1 MATQFS
7 LSYDSAG
14 NASLVEN
21 KVASKPAITGKFDI
35 DPYAP
40 VRSVSTDYSFTPTGQ
55 DTFDYENQL
64 IYLNQFIKDNDS
76 DVDIGIKDDSFE
88 TLAAKDDKGNII
100 GGLTFTEKAKLA
112 AFKYANMPT
121 VAKLAISVFTPFGF
135 LGTIANFAS
144 EKMLDDYYN
153 PKDPM
158 YNYTG
163 FGADLQEGD
172 VSKPGMG
179 YEAAYGSK
187 FSTTGVIAEASEGA
201 YDSTTNTQKNKAF
214 AEVQNQIGQSLHG
227 DGGNQGGGGHAGGQ
241 SAADAAASQ
250 AADDEAAGAGG
261 Y

>member
-21 KVASKPAITGKFDI
+21 KIASKPAITGKFDI

-40 VRSVSTDYSFTPTGQ
+40 VRSVSTDYSFTPANQ

-64 IYLNQFIKDNDS
+64 IYLEQFIKDNDS
-76 DVDIGIKDDSFE
+76 DVDKEFKDDSFE

-100 GGLTFTEKAKLA
+100 GDLTFVEKAKIA
-112 AFKYANMPT
+112 AFNYANMPT
-121 VAKLAISVFTPFGF
+121 FAKLAISAFTPFGF

-144 EKMLDDYYN
+144 ERMLDDYYN
-153 PKDPM
+153 PKNPM
-158 YNYTG
+158 YDYTG
-163 FGADLQEGD
+163 FGAVTGGADDRIEDAGGVMIDNEYTYGTDYQGD
-172 VSKPGMG
+172 DKPSDVN
-179 YEAAYGSK
+179 A
-187 FSTTGVIAEASEGA
+187 
-201 YDSTTNTQKNKAF
+201 KNKAF
-214 AEVQNQIGQSLHG
+214 AQVQNQIGQSLHG
-227 DGGNQGGGGHAGGQ
+227 SGGNQGSGGHAGGQ

-250 AADDEAAGAGG
+250 AADDRAAGAGG

>member
-21 KVASKPAITGKFDI
+21 KIASKPAITGKFDI

-40 VRSVSTDYSFTPTGQ
+40 VRSVSTDYSFTPTNQ

-76 DVDIGIKDDSFE
+76 DVDREIKDDSFE
-88 TLAAKDDKGNII
+88 TLAAKDAKGNII

-121 VAKLAISVFTPFGF
+121 LAKLAISTFTPFGWI
-135 LGTIANFAS
+135 GTIANFAS
-144 EKMLDDYYN
+144 ERMLDDYYN
-153 PKDPM
+153 PKNPM

-163 FGADLQEGD
+163 FGAVTGGADDRIENAGGVMIDNEYTYGTDYQGD
-172 VSKPGMG
+172 DKPSDVN
-179 YEAAYGSK
+179 A
-187 FSTTGVIAEASEGA
+187 
-201 YDSTTNTQKNKAF
+201 KNKAF
-214 AEVQNQIGQSLHG
+214 AEVQNQI
-227 DGGNQGGGGHAGGQ
+227 GQ

>member
-14 NASLVEN
+14 NASIVEN
-21 KVASKPAITGKFDI
+21 KITSRPAVTGKFNI

-40 VRSVSTDYSFTPTGQ
+40 VRSVNTDYSFTPTNQ

-64 IYLNQFIKDNDS
+64 LYLKQFVQDNDS
-76 DVDIGIKDDSFE
+76 DVDKGIKDDSFE

-100 GGLTFTEKAKLA
+100 GGLTLVEKAKIA
-112 AFKYANMPT
+112 AFNYANMPT
-121 VAKLAISVFTPFGF
+121 VAKLAISAFTPFGF

-153 PKDPM
+153 PKNPM
-158 YNYTG
+158 YDYTG
-163 FGADLQEGD
+163 FGAVTGGADDRIEDAGGITIDNEYTYSTDYQGD
-172 VSKPGMG
+172 DKPSDIDAK
-179 YEAAYGSK
+179 E
-187 FSTTGVIAEASEGA
+187 
-201 YDSTTNTQKNKAF
+201 KAF
-214 AEVQNQIGQSLHG
+214 AEIQNQIGQSLHG

-250 AADDEAAGAGG
+250 ASDDAAAGAGG

>member
-21 KVASKPAITGKFDI
+21 KIASKPAITGKFDI

-40 VRSVSTDYSFTPTGQ
+40 VRSVSTDYSFTPTNQ

-64 IYLNQFIKDNDS
+64 IYLEQFVKDNDA
-76 DVDIGIKDDSFE
+76 DVDKGIKDDSFE

-100 GGLTFTEKAKLA
+100 GGLTFAEKAKIA
-112 AFKYANMPT
+112 AFNYANMPT
-121 VAKLAISVFTPFGF
+121 LAKLAISAFTPFGF

-153 PKDPM
+153 PKNPM

-163 FGADLQEGD
+163 FGAVTGGADDRIETAGGVMIDNEYTYGTDYQGD
-172 VSKPGMG
+172 DKPSDVD
-179 YEAAYGSK
+179 A
-187 FSTTGVIAEASEGA
+187 GA
-201 YDSTTNTQKNKAF
+201 KAL
-214 AEVQNQIGQSLHG
+214 AQTYQAIGRSR
-227 DGGNQGGGGHAGGQ
+227 DNGGGSGHAGG
-241 SAADAAASQ
+241 SAAAEGAASQ
-250 AADDEAAGAGG
+250 ASDDVAAGAGG

>member
-21 KVASKPAITGKFDI
+21 KIASKPAITGKFDI

-40 VRSVSTDYSFTPTGQ
+40 VRSVSTDYSFTPTNQ

-64 IYLNQFIKDNDS
+64 IYLEQFIKDNDS
-76 DVDIGIKDDSFE
+76 DVDKEFRDDSFE

-100 GGLTFTEKAKLA
+100 GGLTFVEKAKIA
-112 AFKYANMPT
+112 AFNYANMPT
-121 VAKLAISVFTPFGF
+121 FAKLAISTFTPFGF

-144 EKMLDDYYN
+144 ERMLDDYYN
-153 PKDPM
+153 PKNPM
-158 YNYTG
+158 YDYTG
-163 FGADLQEGD
+163 FGAVTGGADDRIEDAG
-172 VSKPGMG
+172 
-179 YEAAYGSK
+179 
-187 FSTTGVIAEASEGA
+187 GVIIDNEYTYGTDYQGDDKPSDVNA
-201 YDSTTNTQKNKAF
+201 KNKAF
-214 AEVQNQIGQSLHG
+214 AQVQNQIGQSLHG
-227 DGGNQGGGGHAGGQ
+227 NGGNQGGGSHAGGQ

-250 AADDEAAGAGG
+250 TADDQAAGAGG